1 MQVRQF
7 LGQNV
12 LVPTSNNGDFI
23 INAVDHFT
31 GNSDLISLRS
41 RGTTQRPFTKVE
53 ELRRDSEIKYRKV
66 EQSLALKLKETEKK
80 LSTLRDKQ
88 SDKSKKLASDKK
100 EEIEAE
106 IRAAL
111 DELLNT
117 RKELR
122 NVRLKLNEDIEQLEL
137 WVRFANIGLMPI
149 LVGCFALGL
158 GVFRTRRRR
167 VRAQED

>member
-1 MQVRQF
+1 M
-7 LGQNV
+7 
-12 LVPTSNNGDFI
+12 
-23 INAVDHFT
+23 
-31 GNSDLISLRS
+31 RS

-158 GVFRTRRRR
+158 GVFELAAGEYALKKTKFYSSQKSCILRL
-167 VRAQED
+167 AQE